1 MTHTYTHGQVVISV
15 TKRDYTSL
23 VVILLPFQLLPSE
36 MESLASEYGC
46 NVAVLSGMQWDDDL
60 TPWPATLQGSPRA
73 FKGFSE
79 RFLENLT
86 TTFLPKIERII
97 GHPST
102 QRTLIGNSLAGL
114 FAVWQL
120 TKTDVFDQ
128 VASISGSFWYP
139 DFVKYMKEHSA
150 DIKASKAYLSLG
162 EKEAESTGTIYGDV
176 LADTREVQEVLQHT
190 GMETV
195 LQLTS
200 GGHTAPVFPRIEKAF
215 DYFYKT
221 AEKTVSKD

>member
-1 MTHTYTHGQVVISV
+1 MTHTYTYGQVVVSV
-15 TKRDYTSL
+15 TKRDYDSL

-36 MESLASEYGC
+36 MERLASDYGC

-60 TPWPATLQGSPRA
+60 TPWPATLEGSPLT

-79 RFLENLT
+79 RFFEMLT
-86 TTFLPKIERII
+86 ATFVPKIERII

-102 QRTLIGNSLAGL
+102 QRTLIGNSLGGL

-120 TKTDVFDQ
+120 TKSECFDQ

-139 DFVKYMKEHSA
+139 GFVRYMKENAS
-150 DIKASKAYLSLG
+150 DIKAVKAYLSLG
-162 EKEAESTGTIYGDV
+162 EKEASSSNTIYGDV
-176 LADTREVQEVLQHT
+176 MSDTREIQEVLQHA
-190 GMETV
+190 GLETV

-200 GGHTAPVFPRIEKAF
+200 GGHTAPVYPRIEKAL
-215 DYFYKT
+215 DYLYKPVET
-221 AEKTVSKD
+221 LA

>member
-1 MTHTYTHGQVVISV
+1 MTHTYTYGQAVVSV

-36 MESLASEYGC
+36 METLASDYQC

-60 TPWPATLQGSPRA
+60 TPWPATLEGNPRM
-73 FKGFSE
+73 FKGFGE
-79 RFLENLT
+79 RFLESLNS
-86 TTFLPKIERII
+86 TFLPKIERII

-102 QRTLIGNSLAGL
+102 HRTLIGNSLGGL

-120 TKTDVFDQ
+120 TKSDIFDQ

-139 DFVKYMKEHSA
+139 DFVNYLKENAST
-150 DIKASKAYLSLG
+150 IKARKAYLSLG
-162 EKEAESTGTIYGDV
+162 EKEAESSHTIYGDIM
-176 LADTREVQEVLQHT
+176 AATSEVQQVLQHA

-200 GGHTAPVFPRIEKAF
+200 GGHTAPVYPRIEKAM
-215 DYFYKT
+215 DYLCNPVET
-221 AEKTVSKD
+221 PA